1 MSKSNTELLKTQFLQ
16 LMVITME
23 ECGELIQECSKS
35 MRRNDENHQPLKDEI
50 GDVYCM
56 IQLCKEYGI
65 ITQKMLDD
73 RVKYYSNPSLIVGK
87 EITVQYFELSKDKD
101 GIESLRFP
109 VVKHVFEE
117 GVRTV

>member
-35 MRRNDENHQPLKDEI
+35 RRRNDENHQPLKDEI

-65 ITQKMLDD
+65 IDQKMLDE
-73 RVKYYSNPSLIVGK
+73 RVKYKKNKLEKWSNLIK
-87 EITVQYFELSKDKD
+87 
-101 GIESLRFP
+101 
-109 VVKHVFEE
+109 
-117 GVRTV
+117 

>member
-65 ITQKMLDD
+65 IDEKMLQE
-73 RVKYYSNPSLIVGK
+73 RVRYKKAKLKKWYNLIK
-87 EITVQYFELSKDKD
+87 Q
-101 GIESLRFP
+101 
-109 VVKHVFEE
+109 
-117 GVRTV
+117 